1 MAEGSNYIRQPLFQE
16 QNLGVASTN
25 DDLADLPSRATNAKG
40 NL

>member
-1 MAEGSNYIRQPLFQE
+1 MPEGSNYIRQSLIQE

-25 DDLADLPSRATNAKG
+25 YDLADLFSRATNAKG